1 VTAIDDRVAEFSE
14 RLNRLPSS
22 EAETVRR
29 ALRRIASVEGIDDD
43 DFAEMASAI
52 LTAWEAGR
60 LRQII
65 EDVSRMD
72 EMNAGSLLGILAE
85 QQVLSALH
93 AAEVVRLR
101 LNVINGLRR
110 RIAHRALELDLR
122 DYIAKHP
129 WLISPRW
136 ETFQIERRIDKL
148 VEDALGESGIA
159 TDPDWAGR
167 VDLTLSSNE
176 ELLVLEF
183 MRPSVSID
191 RDHMERFQRYVD
203 ILESSVQANSGLG
216 LKKITGLLVADNL
229 NRKPQNRNLI
239 GRMAGSGMLCEEW
252 SVLFR
257 TAAAQW
263 EDFLGILVER
273 SPDDMRMRSL
283 RTADGTVGGDAS
295 DAATAPN

>member
-1 VTAIDDRVAEFSE
+1 
-14 RLNRLPSS
+14 
-22 EAETVRR
+22 
-29 ALRRIASVEGIDDD
+29 
-43 DFAEMASAI
+43 
-52 LTAWEAGR
+52 
-60 LRQII
+60 
-65 EDVSRMD
+65 MD